1 MTALASYSTGTVS
14 VAAGGTTV
22 TGAGTIWSGVNAR
35 PGDILQIGNFQSVIS
50 DVVDT
55 GTLTIPPWG
64 GGAQTAVAYKIWQVS
79 PQRFAGAQAMADV
92 SALVAALNTSGFF
105 VFVDI
110 NETVPDPSLGND
122 GQYAFQPST
131 GKTWVK
137 TAGAWS
143 YLGIYKAFNFTGA
156 YNGATTYSVGD
167 VQTTSGSS
175 YVWINPTPGSGHP
188 APDTTYWQLL
198 ASKGTDGASYGGST
212 PDTIPMAVGPLTFST
227 PSGLAYV
234 VGSRIRISRQ
244 FDLGATYMEGT
255 VTAYPGTSMT
265 VNVARLVGSGTYIG
279 WNLSIAGDLGAT
291 GAGYGGTSTTSLPIG
306 TGSKPFTTQAGL
318 AYQNGARVRAS
329 SAANTSNWMEGL
341 ATYSGTT
348 LTINVDKTNGSG
360 TLADWNFNVVGQP
373 GAGDLSSANNLS
385 DLANAATARSN
396 LGVPQTYGQC
406 KLTKSGS
413 NLVLSPFNGN
423 LLTIGGAT
431 YAVPDAGVS
440 LAATGLTPSALYYIY
455 AYMNS
460 GTMTLAASPTGH
472 VTSTASGNK
481 GTETKAD
488 DDTRTLVGMARI
500 VTGPAW
506 QDTAA
511 QRFVA
516 SWFNRGRRDVTGAV
530 DVTSTETSTS
540 QVEKTVSKAEFV
552 AWADEVVDM
561 VVTGTLN
568 NSTNTGAV
576 GFSVFFDGVA
586 YPDLAWN
593 VNPTG
598 ATNRIP
604 LTGLRRKAAGTDGY
618 HYVSFGL
625 AAPGGGTASAS
636 YGIQAQASVG

>member
-14 VAAGGTTV
+14 VAAGGTSV
-22 TGAGTIWSGVNAR
+22 TGADTIWSGVNAR
-35 PGDILQIGNFQSVIS
+35 PGDILQIGNYQTIIS

-92 SALVAALNTSGFF
+92 LTLVAALNTEGFF
-105 VFVDI
+105 VFVGAAA
-110 NETVPDPSLGND
+110 TAPDPSLGND
-122 GQYAFQPST
+122 GQYALQPTT

-137 TAGAWS
+137 SAGVWT
-143 YLGIYKAFNFTGA
+143 YLGLYRGFNFTGA
-156 YNGATTYSVGD
+156 YNSATTFSVGD
-167 VQTTSGSS
+167 VMTDAGSS
-175 YVWINPTPGSGHP
+175 YVWINPTPGAGHP
-188 APDTTYWQLL
+188 APDPIYWQLL
-198 ASKGTDGASYGGST
+198 AAKGDTGAAGTDGA
-212 PDTIPMAVGPLTFST
+212 PGPTG
-227 PSGLAYV
+227 PAGA
-234 VGSRIRISRQ
+234 
-244 FDLGATYMEGT
+244 GAT
-255 VTAYPGTSMT
+255 
-265 VNVARLVGSGTYIG
+265 
-279 WNLSIAGDLGAT
+279 
-291 GAGYGGTSTTSLPIG
+291 
-306 TGSKPFTTQAGL
+306 
-318 AYQNGARVRAS
+318 
-329 SAANTSNWMEGL
+329 
-341 ATYSGTT
+341 
-348 LTINVDKTNGSG
+348 
-360 TLADWNFNVVGQP
+360 
-373 GAGDLSSANNLS
+373 
-385 DLANAATARSN
+385 
-396 LGVPQTYGQC
+396 GQC
-406 KLTKSGS
+406 KLVKSGAD
-413 NLVLSPFNGN
+413 LVLLPLNGN
-423 LLTIGGAT
+423 AIRINGQTCQVPNGGVA
-431 YAVPDAGVS
+431 
-440 LAATGLTPSALYYIY
+440 LAPTGLTPGTSYLIY
-455 AYMNS
+455 ATES
-460 GTMTLAASPTGH
+460 GGVVNALEAVTTTHA
-472 VTSTASGNK
+472 TSTTAGNE
-481 GTETKAD
+481 GTEIKSGD
-488 DDTRTLVGMARI
+488 NTRSLVGQARVI
-500 VTGPAW
+500 SGPAW